1 MEKLFER
8 HDEYVSTV
16 PMEYVRSMMDKI
28 DWSLRLIAIKGPK
41 GVGKSTL
48 MLQYIKR
55 NFTPD
60 DRHVLYCSAD
70 TSYFSN
76 HTLVDVAD
84 TFCKH
89 GGTHLFID
97 EIHKYEN
104 WSGEIKEIYDLH
116 RNLHIIISG
125 SSLMRINDGQSDLLR
140 RIKEYAMPGL
150 SFREYLWFEHG
161 LKIDSLSLEE
171 LLANLVKNREI
182 RNLQIIEKMREGGV
196 NITLEEMQA
205 DFPNTVLG
213 RPHFAA
219 ELVKK
224 KVVKTRQQA
233 FDRYLAKRRPWY
245 VARVGSNLDEAIV
258 AIKESGGIPVIA
270 HPMSLYLSW
279 GKLPD
284 ALQNFYERGVM
295 GLEAFHPGARV
306 TECLR
311 LEELAQK
318 IGYFVTAGSDFH
330 GEKIRAD
337 RKLGHTCGGRTIED
351 EVWDKIKD
359 IIL

>member
-1 MEKLFER
+1 MIDLHVHTTASDGQYTPSQIIEMAAEKNIN
-8 HDEYVSTV
+8 T
-16 PMEYVRSMMDKI
+16 
-28 DWSLRLIAIKGPK
+28 IAI
-41 GVGKSTL
+41 T
-48 MLQYIKR
+48 
-55 NFTPD
+55 D
-60 DRHVLYCSAD
+60 HD
-70 TSYFSN
+70 T
-76 HTLVDVAD
+76 VA
-84 TFCKH
+84 
-89 GGTHLFID
+89 G
-97 EIHKYEN
+97 
-104 WSGEIKEIYDLH
+104 
-116 RNLHIIISG
+116 
-125 SSLMRINDGQSDLLR
+125 
-140 RIKEYAMPGL
+140 
-150 SFREYLWFEHG
+150 
-161 LKIDSLSLEE
+161 LEE
-171 LLANLVKNREI
+171 GAKAAKKSNITFVPGTELNISYPTGEFHLLGLGFKKISPSLTELLDTLVKNREI

-196 NITLEEMQA
+196 ELTLEEMQA
-205 DFPNTVLG
+205 DFPDTVLG

-233 FDRYLAKRRPWY
+233 FDRYLAKGRPWY

-295 GLEAFHPGARV
+295 GMEAFHPGARV

-337 RKLGHTCGGRTIED
+337 RKLGHTCGGRKIED
-351 EVWDKIKD
+351 ETWEKIKD

>member
-1 MEKLFER
+1 MIDLHVHTTASDGQYTPSEIMEKASEKNIS
-8 HDEYVSTV
+8 V
-16 PMEYVRSMMDKI
+16 
-28 DWSLRLIAIKGPK
+28 IAITDHDTVAGLEE
-41 GVGKSTL
+41 GAKSAKKQKITFVPGTEL
-48 MLQYIKR
+48 NI
-55 NFTPD
+55 
-60 DRHVLYCSAD
+60 
-70 TSYFSN
+70 SYPTGEF
-76 HTLVDVAD
+76 
-84 TFCKH
+84 
-89 GGTHLFID
+89 HLLGLGF
-97 EIHKYEN
+97 K
-104 WSGEIKEIYDLH
+104 K
-116 RNLHIIISG
+116 IS
-125 SSLMRINDGQSDLLR
+125 
-140 RIKEYAMPGL
+140 P
-150 SFREYLWFEHG
+150 
-161 LKIDSLSLEE
+161 SLEE

>member
-1 MEKLFER
+1 MIDLHVHTTASDGQYTPAQIIEKAAEKNM
-8 HDEYVSTV
+8 TT
-16 PMEYVRSMMDKI
+16 
-28 DWSLRLIAIKGPK
+28 IAITDHDTVAGLEE
-41 GVGKSTL
+41 GKTAA
-48 MLQYIKR
+48 K
-55 NFTPD
+55 
-60 DRHVLYCSAD
+60 
-70 TSYFSN
+70 
-76 HTLVDVAD
+76 
-84 TFCKH
+84 
-89 GGTHLFID
+89 
-97 EIHKYEN
+97 
-104 WSGEIKEIYDLH
+104 
-116 RNLHIIISG
+116 
-125 SSLMRINDGQSDLLR
+125 
-140 RIKEYAMPGL
+140 
-150 SFREYLWFEHG
+150 EHG
-161 LKIDSLSLEE
+161 ITFVPGVELNISYPTGEFHLLGLGFKQISPSLTEILD
-171 LLANLVKNREI
+171 NLVKNREL
-182 RNLQIIEKMREGGV
+182 RNAQIIEKMREAGV
-196 NITLEEMQA
+196 DITLEEMQA

-233 FDRYLAKRRPWY
+233 FDRYLAKGRPWY
-245 VARVGSNLDEAIV
+245 VARVGSNLDEAII
-258 AIKESGGIPVIA
+258 AIKESGGVPVIA

-330 GEKIRAD
+330 GEKIRGD
-337 RKLGHTCGGRTIED
+337 RKLGYTCGGRKIED
-351 EVWDKIKD
+351 DVWEKIKD